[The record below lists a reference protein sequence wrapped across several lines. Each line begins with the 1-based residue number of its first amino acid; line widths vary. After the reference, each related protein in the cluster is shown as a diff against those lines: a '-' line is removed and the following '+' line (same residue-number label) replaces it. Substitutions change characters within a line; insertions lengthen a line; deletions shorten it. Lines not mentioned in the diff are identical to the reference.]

1 MRVEITSVEKSKKI
15 IFKLIELLSKFM
27 NLANRRSI
35 LKNQLHFYML
45 AINNMKKIKLPFKL
59 VLNIK
64 YLAIN
69 LVKDV

>member
-1 MRVEITSVEKSKKI
+1 MRVEIIPVEKSKEI

-45 AINNMKKIKLPFKL
+45 AINNMKRKKLNYH
-59 VLNIK
+59 LNW
-64 YLAIN
+64 Y
-69 LVKDV
+69 

>member
-15 IFKLIELLSKFM
+15 IFKLIELLRKFM

-45 AINNMKKIKLPFKL
+45 VINNMKK
-59 VLNIK
+59 LN
-64 YLAIN
+64 YHLN
-69 LVKDV
+69 WY